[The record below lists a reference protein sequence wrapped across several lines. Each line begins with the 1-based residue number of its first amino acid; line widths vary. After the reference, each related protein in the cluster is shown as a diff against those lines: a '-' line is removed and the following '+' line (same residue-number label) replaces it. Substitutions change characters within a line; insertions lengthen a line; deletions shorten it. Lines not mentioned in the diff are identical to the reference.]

1 MCRVVLWQ
9 RKLDLGFEED
19 IRNVMRQV
27 KQQRQTLMF
36 SATWPQIIQKL
47 ASEFLASP
55 VKVAI
60 GSQDLQACKRVK
72 QIVEGSARAFLHT
85 HSFSTFRKLLNLC
98 LFVSCYE
105 HSDGLAREGC

>member
-1 MCRVVLWQ
+1 MCRVVSCCGNAQ
-9 RKLDLGFEED
+9 LDLGFEED

-72 QIVEGSARAFLHT
+72 QIVEGSARAFLRMT
-85 HSFSTFRKLLNLC
+85 HIHSLHSASKLLNRVRVRVVL
-98 LFVSCYE
+98 
-105 HSDGLAREGC
+105 RTQ

>member
-1 MCRVVLWQ
+1 
-9 RKLDLGFEED
+9 
-19 IRNVMRQV
+19 MRQV

-72 QIVEGSARAFLHT
+72 QIVEGSARAFLHLAHT
-85 HSFSTFRKLLNLC
+85 HSLHSASKLLNMC
-98 LFVSCYE
+98 VCVCVSCYE
-105 HSDGLAREGC
+105 HSDGPAREGC

>member
-1 MCRVVLWQ
+1 MSCCGNAQ
-9 RKLDLGFEED
+9 LDLGFEED

-72 QIVEGSARAFLHT
+72 QIVEGAARIPPPP
-85 HSFSTFRKLLNLC
+85 HSFRKQVAQPCACRVVL
-98 LFVSCYE
+98 
-105 HSDGLAREGC
+105 RTQ